1 MYLFSLTYFFEI
13 RIKMN
18 DRIAYEKR
26 NNDRIKLSKAIMLSS
41 SIIHG
46 FDDLPRIYTISEFVR
61 DTLCHKK
68 TVISYAVH

>member
-1 MYLFSLTYFFEI
+1 
-13 RIKMN
+13 MN

-46 FDDLPRIYTISEFVR
+46 FDDSPRIYTIFQNS
-61 DTLCHKK
+61 LHY
-68 TVISYAVH
+68 VIKSSNISHGSLNRMKFHIIMSL